1 MATEQAL
8 VARRKKMFVLAREIG
23 LTRDERLALSE
34 ILLRRDIQSWK
45 DLDDDQVVRV
55 LDALEGWQLIDALL
69 SQRPPVAT
77 PDSSHP

>member
-69 SQRPPVAT
+69 SQRPPIT
-77 PDSSHP
+77 RDPGHP